1 MTRCPDECG
10 KKQRIG
16 KQTKLEWKKQQ
27 KKEEKKGMRKLMT
40 DKEIAIVRIRE
51 EKDDDDD
58 TEDLIELRATEEMV
72 PRQFYKYLKM
82 FEKKDLERMPIKKA

>member
-1 MTRCPDECG
+1 MTN
-10 KKQRIG
+10 
-16 KQTKLEWKKQQ
+16 
-27 KKEEKKGMRKLMT
+27 
-40 DKEIAIVRIRE
+40 KEIAIVRIRE

-72 PRQFYKYLKM
+72 PRWFYKYLKM

>member
-1 MTRCPDECG
+1 
-10 KKQRIG
+10 
-16 KQTKLEWKKQQ
+16 
-27 KKEEKKGMRKLMT
+27 MT

-72 PRQFYKYLKM
+72 PRWFYKYLKM